1 MVLTNTQKMILTGIG
16 VGVLIGL
23 IVGSLGAFFGLS
35 AGVRGGLTGAIT
47 VVALVYLGRRMRTSR
62 NPEIRDQN

>member
-1 MVLTNTQKMILTGIG
+1 MPLTNNQKMILSGIG

-23 IVGSLGAFFGLS
+23 VVGGLGAFFGLS

-47 VVALVYLGRRMRTSR
+47 VFALLYLSRRMRASR
-62 NPEIRDQN
+62 TTEIRNQD